1 MDERCSQR
9 TDRMFMSRIITIAG
23 LVTASII
30 VGGLVLGW
38 LLLPGFGG
46 SEIRQA
52 VARETGRS
60 ISFAGSPR
68 LSVWPEL
75 AIELRD
81 VELSNPAEMLEGRF
95 AAADT
100 VRLELSGASLWRGSP
115 EIAQVVVTRPRI
127 NLLVDVE
134 GRSNFD
140 FERDG
145 EADRALPPVV
155 IVDGSVSYLNERAG
169 SAAAV
174 SDVDMTLSRSG
185 FAGPVELDG
194 AFNWNGQRLQMS
206 FYARSSARLAGR
218 GSPADFTIVGPYM
231 NAAFSGQAA
240 IREGL
245 ELAGRLEFT
254 AEPLSDLLAW
264 AGHASPI
271 TSGLPTLSASGALDL
286 SRGAIRLRDAELAF
300 GQLNA
305 KGDVALGF
313 TGAKPRLTGD
323 LGIAR
328 VDLTGLTGEADEGW
342 SEAPVD
348 LDILGALD
356 AELSLDIAEL
366 AWGKLVAGAARLDV
380 GLQDGAMEAVLA
392 NSTLY
397 GGSASGR
404 LKLDGSG
411 PLVRLE
417 ATLDAA
423 GIDGGKL
430 AAGLAEPERIRG
442 QADVDFDLKARG
454 ASRQELVARL
464 RGTAHVRFR
473 DGALIDFDVP
483 ALLGHVEAQVADGWA
498 AAKGGETP
506 FTRLD
511 ASFAIADG
519 IAETE
524 DLALHGPGGKLD
536 ATGSIDLLSRRLDLQ
551 MHPQALPVAVVIAGP
566 WAAPKIHPDITGILD
581 NPEQAYDAL
590 RRRIVMDAAKLDL
603 STREP
608 ETEPDDAAAMP

>member
-1 MDERCSQR
+1 
-9 TDRMFMSRIITIAG
+9 MSRIFPIAG
-23 LVTASII
+23 LVTAGII
-30 VGGLVLGW
+30 VGLVLGW
-38 LLLPGFGG
+38 LLLPGLGG

-52 VARETGRS
+52 VARDTGRT

-81 VELSNPAEMLEGRF
+81 VELSNPTEMGDGRF

-100 VRLELSGASLWRGSP
+100 VRLELAGSSLWRGAP
-115 EIAQVVVTRPRI
+115 EITQVVVTRPRI

-134 GRSNFD
+134 GRSNFA

-145 EADRALPPVV
+145 EPDRALPPVV
-155 IVDGSVSYLNERAG
+155 IVDGKVNFLNERAG
-169 SAAAV
+169 TAIAV
-174 SDVDMTLSRSG
+174 ADVDMTLSRSG

-194 AFNWNGQRLQMS
+194 AFNWNDQRLQMS
-206 FYARSSARLAGR
+206 FYAKSAARLAAG
-218 GSPADFTIVGPYM
+218 GSPADFTIAGPYLS
-231 NAAFSGQAA
+231 AAFSGQAA

-245 ELAGRLEFT
+245 ELAGTLEFT
-254 AEPLSDLLAW
+254 AEPLADLLSW
-264 AGHASPI
+264 AGHASAVS
-271 TSGLPTLSASGALDL
+271 SGLPALSASGALDL
-286 SRGAIRLRDAELAF
+286 SGGAIRLSKAELTF
-300 GQLNA
+300 GQMNA

-323 LGIAR
+323 LGIDR
-328 VDLTGLTGEADEGW
+328 IDLTGLAGDAGGGW

-348 LDILGALD
+348 LEVLEALD

-380 GLQDGAMEAVLA
+380 ALKDGVMETALEDA
-392 NSTLY
+392 TLY
-397 GGSASGR
+397 GGSARGR

-411 PLVRLE
+411 PLVMLE
-417 ATLDAA
+417 AALDAA

-430 AAGLAEPERIRG
+430 SAGLAAPVRIRG
-442 QADVDFDLKARG
+442 QVDVDFDLKARG
-454 ASRQELVARL
+454 ASQQELVARL
-464 RGTAHVRFR
+464 RGTAHVKFR

-498 AAKGGETP
+498 AAAGGETP
-506 FTRLD
+506 FSRLD
-511 ASFAIADG
+511 ASFAIEDG

-524 DLALHGPGGKLD
+524 DLALRGPGAKVD

-551 MHPQALPVAVVIAGP
+551 VHPQALPVAVVIAGP

-590 RRRIVMDAAKLDL
+590 RRRMVMDAAKLDL
-603 STREP
+603 STRDP
-608 ETEPDDAAAMP
+608 ENEPDDAAATR

>member
-1 MDERCSQR
+1 MDERCSNEINR
-9 TDRMFMSRIITIAG
+9 IVMSRIITIAG

-30 VGGLVLGW
+30 VSGLVLGW
-38 LLLPGFGG
+38 LLLPALGD

-52 VARETGRS
+52 VARETGRT

-75 AIELRD
+75 AIELRN
-81 VELSNPAEMLEGRF
+81 VELSNPPEMLEGRF

-100 VRLELSGASLWRGSP
+100 VRLELSGSSLWRGTP

-127 NLLVDVE
+127 NLLVDIE
-134 GRSNFD
+134 GRSNFT

-145 EADRALPPVV
+145 EPDRALPPVV
-155 IVDGSVSYLNERAG
+155 LVDGRVAYLNERAG
-169 SAAAV
+169 TAV
-174 SDVDMTLSRSG
+174 AVADVDMTLSRSG

-194 AFNWNGQRLQMS
+194 AFNWNDQRLQLS
-206 FYARSSARLAGR
+206 FYAKSSARFAGR
-218 GSPADFTIVGPYM
+218 GSPADFTIAGPYLS
-231 NAAFSGQAA
+231 AAFSGQAA

-245 ELAGRLEFT
+245 ELAGTLEFT

-264 AGHASPI
+264 AGHASAV
-271 TSGLPTLSASGALDL
+271 TDSLPALSASGALDL
-286 SRGAIRLRDAELAF
+286 SRGAIRMTEAELGF
-300 GQLNA
+300 GQMNA

-323 LGIAR
+323 LRIDR
-328 VDLTGLTGEADEGW
+328 VDLTGLTGEAGGRW
-342 SEAPVD
+342 SEAFVD
-348 LDILGALD
+348 LEVLEALD
-356 AELSLDIAEL
+356 AELSLNIAEL

-380 GLQDGAMEAVLA
+380 GLKDGVMEAA
-392 NSTLY
+392 IMESELY
-397 GGSASGR
+397 GGSANGR
-404 LKLDGSG
+404 LLLHRSG
-411 PLVRLE
+411 PLAVLE

-430 AAGLAEPERIRG
+430 AAGLAGPERIRG
-442 QADVDFDLKARG
+442 QADVDLDLTARG
-454 ASRQELVARL
+454 ASQQELVARL
-464 RGTAHVRFR
+464 RGTAHVQFR

-498 AAKGGETP
+498 AAAGGETP
-506 FTRLD
+506 FSRLD
-511 ASFAIADG
+511 ASFAIEDG

-524 DLALHGPGGKLD
+524 DLALRGPGAEVN

-551 MHPQALPVAVVIAGP
+551 LHPQALPVAVVIAGP

-581 NPEQAYDAL
+581 NPKQAYDAL

-608 ETEPDDAAAMP
+608 EDEPDDAAVTR